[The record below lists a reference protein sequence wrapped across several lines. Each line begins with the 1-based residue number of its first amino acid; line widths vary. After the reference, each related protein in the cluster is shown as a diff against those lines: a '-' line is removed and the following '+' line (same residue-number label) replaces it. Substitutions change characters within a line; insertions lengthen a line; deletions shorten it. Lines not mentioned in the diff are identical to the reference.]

1 MKFVTTAVLTVYF
14 GFCAAA
20 SHAQEF
26 AADVVYSLPKS
37 EASKPGQDVASPPQP
52 SKLFVGKNQMRLEN
66 HGVSGTVPAAQRPS
80 TASTSSRPSS
90 AGSRKGRLPKPS
102 WPPGALSRAAAG
114 RSVRTRPTRITRAP
128 ATWRM
133 RETSSAASRRYFFFA
148 FLAGAGCFGVF
159 ARSARSLRISF
170 SKLALSTRP

>member
-26 AADVVYSLPKS
+26 SADVVYSLPKS

-66 HGVSGTVPAAQRPS
+66 HGVSGTVLLVDWDTQTTTLLFPQHKAYQY
-80 TASTSSRPSS
+80 
-90 AGSRKGRLPKPS
+90 LPKHPS
-102 WPPGALSRAAAG
+102 QYFRVRDAEMPVLTGKWLPPSRSRAR
-114 RSVRTRPTRITRAP
+114 RSDLRTSPVVRR
-128 ATWRM
+128 
-133 RETSSAASRRYFFFA
+133 
-148 FLAGAGCFGVF
+148 
-159 ARSARSLRISF
+159 
-170 SKLALSTRP
+170 